1 MAILTLPTCFS
12 TVPSVRFPATGES
25 RGHSAIT
32 ACTAG
37 LLLALIDSRV
47 TRRIVGCIAYIR
59 HSLMTLR
66 GHSINESGF
75 GYLVNLDPDSHG
87 ISNTTV
93 T

>member
-1 MAILTLPTCFS
+1 
-12 TVPSVRFPATGES
+12 
-25 RGHSAIT
+25 
-32 ACTAG
+32 
-37 LLLALIDSRV
+37 
-47 TRRIVGCIAYIR
+47 VGCIAYIR